1 MKANTGVLDTSVL
14 VAVIWFEM
22 DRMCLDEAC
31 NR

>member
-1 MKANTGVLDTSVL
+1 MKAGTGVSDMSVL

-22 DRMCLDEAC
+22 DRMCLDEVC